1 MLLGVLS
8 DALMQAVIVPAENLE
23 DGFLFSHDP
32 VFAGSI
38 GIRLEKIQSSLM
50 ICFRFDEQPEKD
62 R

>member
-8 DALMQAVIVPAENLE
+8 DALMRAAIVPAENQE
-23 DGFLFSHDP
+23 DGFLFSHEP
-32 VFAGSI
+32 VFAV
-38 GIRLEKIQSSLM
+38 GIRLEKIQSSPM